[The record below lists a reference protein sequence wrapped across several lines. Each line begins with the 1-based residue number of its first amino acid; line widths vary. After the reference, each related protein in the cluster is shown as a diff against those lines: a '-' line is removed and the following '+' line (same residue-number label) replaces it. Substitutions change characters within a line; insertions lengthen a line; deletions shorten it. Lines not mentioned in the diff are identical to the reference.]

1 MSLQN
6 NKFTLKRL
14 KSKNTLDALFSNKNG
29 YNTKSL
35 VLKVL
40 KKEKV
45 SFLFAGVSVPK
56 KNFKKAVD
64 RNKIKRQLRQGLKS
78 IEHKLPFGGSCM
90 LIYKGKK
97 LPLTA
102 ELTDETETLFFR
114 QKT

>member
-1 MSLQN
+1 MSLQK

-14 KSKNTLDALFSNKNG
+14 KSKNTLDALFRNKSG
-29 YNTKSL
+29 DNTKSL

-40 KKEKV
+40 KKEKE